1 MIILLL
7 SWVVWATIACS
18 IRHGVLPVSGIT
30 HRRLHAAIDGLHVFS
45 TRRYS
50 SSIIL
55 RNSVRNRDDEI
66 DIRRSMTENSTG
78 SMDDHYEELKLQI
91 EILKKVKEKR
101 QLDYTAA
108 ELALLRL
115 QEEVHRLDADRCGGE
130 STAVYLMSVDSRSSS
145 SSSAAAVDYSYGFV
159 SKSFGG
165 AMGWSSDI
173 LRSNATA
180 SESSTVPPSAA
191 VLAFNSFR
199 RELLAIF
206 TRGAAT
212 ANAGSKA
219 PSEEDTSQSAAIDS
233 RLKLSQLRLSNDAIW
248 EREERRPAIKAPWV
262 IKVPYYVLCWVLDR
276 LFEGDPISRFYYLET
291 VARMPYFSYITMLH
305 TYETLGWWRRSTEAK
320 RVHFAEEYNE
330 YHHLLIWESLGGDQH
345 WRVRFLAQ
353 HSAIAY
359 YFGLIALWILSP
371 SLAYNFS
378 ELM

>member
-1 MIILLL
+1 MR
-7 SWVVWATIACS
+7 SRDSDTE
-18 IRHGVLPVSGIT
+18 
-30 HRRLHAAIDGLHVFS
+30 S
-45 TRRYS
+45 TKVE
-50 SSIIL
+50 
-55 RNSVRNRDDEI
+55 NW
-66 DIRRSMTENSTG
+66 RSRQSTDSCLASTE
-78 SMDDHYEELKLQI
+78 HYEELKLQI

-101 QLDYTAA
+101 HLDYTAA

-115 QEEVHRLDADRCGGE
+115 QQEVDRMDADRCSG
-130 STAVYLMSVDSRSSS
+130 SLTATLLASAEK
-145 SSSAAAVDYSYGFV
+145 SAAEADYNYGFV

-165 AMGWSSDI
+165 ALGWSSDS
-173 LRSNATA
+173 LRSNTTA

-191 VLAFNSFR
+191 VLAFNNFR
-199 RELLAIF
+199 SELRAILN
-206 TRGAAT
+206 RAT
-212 ANAGSKA
+212 GGKEFENILWASMDDK
-219 PSEEDTSQSAAIDS
+219 DS
-233 RLKLSQLRLSNDAIW
+233 SRVKLSQLTLSNEAIW
-248 EREERRPAIKAPWV
+248 EREERRPTIKAPWV

-276 LFEGDPISRFYYLET
+276 LFEGEPISRFYYLET

-359 YFGLIALWILSP
+359 YFGLIVLWILSP

>member
-1 MIILLL
+1 M
-7 SWVVWATIACS
+7 
-18 IRHGVLPVSGIT
+18 
-30 HRRLHAAIDGLHVFS
+30 FS

-50 SSIIL
+50 SSIIV

-66 DIRRSMTENSTG
+66 DISRSITESSTG
-78 SMDDHYEELKLQI
+78 SMNDHYEELKLQI

-130 STAVYLMSVDSRSSS
+130 STAVYLTSVDSPSS

-173 LRSNATA
+173 LCSNATA

-191 VLAFNSFR
+191 VLALNSFR

-206 TRGAAT
+206 SPGATT

>member
-7 SWVVWATIACS
+7 SWVWATIACS
-18 IRHGVLPVSGIT
+18 IRHDVLPVSELT
-30 HRRLHAAIDGLHVFS
+30 HRRLHDGLHVFS
-45 TRRYS
+45 TRRYSSS

-66 DIRRSMTENSTG
+66 DISRSMTESSTG

-130 STAVYLMSVDSRSSS
+130 STAVYLMSVDSPSSS
-145 SSSAAAVDYSYGFV
+145 SSAAAAVDYSYGFV

-173 LRSNATA
+173 LRRNATA

-191 VLAFNSFR
+191 VLALNSFR

-206 TRGAAT
+206 TRAAT
-212 ANAGSKA
+212 TNA
-219 PSEEDTSQSAAIDS
+219 EENTSQLAAIDS

>member
-1 MIILLL
+1 
-7 SWVVWATIACS
+7 
-18 IRHGVLPVSGIT
+18 
-30 HRRLHAAIDGLHVFS
+30 
-45 TRRYS
+45 
-50 SSIIL
+50 
-55 RNSVRNRDDEI
+55 
-66 DIRRSMTENSTG
+66 
-78 SMDDHYEELKLQI
+78 
-91 EILKKVKEKR
+91 
-101 QLDYTAA
+101 
-108 ELALLRL
+108 
-115 QEEVHRLDADRCGGE
+115 
-130 STAVYLMSVDSRSSS
+130 
-145 SSSAAAVDYSYGFV
+145 
-159 SKSFGG
+159 
-165 AMGWSSDI
+165 MGWSSDI

-180 SESSTVPPSAA
+180 GESSTVPPSAA
-191 VLAFNSFR
+191 VLALNSFR

-206 TRGAAT
+206 SRGAAT